1 MADRVDCVVIGAGVV
16 GLATARALARAGREV
31 LLLEAETH
39 AGTMTSAR
47 NSGVI
52 HAGLY
57 YTPGSFKARFCVA
70 GNRAMYAYC
79 RERGIDHQ
87 NCGKL
92 IVANGDEEEQVL
104 HHLLERAHA
113 NDVEG
118 VRMISATEAHK
129 MEPEVRCTAA
139 LHCPT
144 SGIVDQ
150 HPYMLALQGDMEN
163 AGGTLVGDC
172 RVARVKR
179 LADGF
184 LLETGGAAAPA
195 QITTIEARF
204 VVNSAG
210 LGAVDL
216 LSRIDGYPAD
226 RIPTMHL
233 GRGNYFTV
241 AARSP
246 FKHLI
251 YPVPHAAGLGI
262 HATLDLGK
270 RVRFGPD
277 VEWIDKIDY
286 SVNATRA
293 PLFYEAIR
301 RYWPK
306 LADGA
311 LMPDYTGIRP
321 KLHGPGEPQPDFR
334 IESAAEHGIPGL
346 VNLLGIESP
355 GLTSSMAIG
364 EYAASFAREAP

>member
-1 MADRVDCVVIGAGVV
+1 MADRIECVVIGAGVV
-16 GLATARALARAGREV
+16 GLSVARALALAGREV

-39 AGTMTSAR
+39 PGTITSAR

-70 GNRAMYAYC
+70 GNRALYDYC
-79 RERGIDHQ
+79 TKRGVDHQ

-104 HHLLERAHA
+104 LHLLERAHA

-118 VRMISATEAHK
+118 VRMISGSEAQK
-129 MEPEVRCTAA
+129 MEPEVRSTAA
-139 LHCPT
+139 LYCPT

-150 HPYMLALQGDMEN
+150 HPYMLSLQGDLEN
-163 AGGTLVGDC
+163 AGGTLVCDC
-172 RVARVKR
+172 RVDRIARR
-179 LADGF
+179 PDGF
-184 LLETGGAAAPA
+184 LVSTAGEAA
-195 QITTIEARF
+195 TEVEARF

-216 LSRIDGYPAD
+216 LD
-226 RIPTMHL
+226 RIEGYDKARIPRMYL

-251 YPVPHAAGLGI
+251 YPIPHAAGLGI
-262 HATLDLGK
+262 HATLDLGR

-277 VEWIDKIDY
+277 VEWIARIDY
-286 SVNATRA
+286 SVNAARA
-293 PLFYEAIR
+293 PLFYDAIR
-301 RYWPK
+301 RYWPG

-311 LMPDYTGIRP
+311 LVPDYTGIRP

-364 EYAASFAREAP
+364 DYVATFA

>member
-1 MADRVDCVVIGAGVV
+1 MADRIDCVVVGAGVV
-16 GLATARALARAGREV
+16 GLSVARALALAGREV
-31 LLLEAETH
+31 FLLEAEGH
-39 AGTMTSAR
+39 PGTITSAR

-57 YTPGSFKARFCVA
+57 YAPGSFKARFCVA
-70 GNRAMYAYC
+70 GNRAMYDYC
-79 RERGIDHQ
+79 RARGVEHH

-92 IVANGDEEEQVL
+92 IVANGADEEQVL
-104 HHLLERAHA
+104 AHLLERARE
-113 NDVEG
+113 NDVPG
-118 VRMISATEAHK
+118 VRMVAAAEAHEL
-129 MEPEVRCTAA
+129 EPEVRCTAA

-163 AGGTLVGDC
+163 AGGTLVCDC
-172 RVARVKR
+172 KVESLAR
-179 LADGF
+179 LADGW
-184 LLETGGAAAPA
+184 LIRTGGSAAAEL
-195 QITTIEARF
+195 EARF

-216 LSRIDGYPAD
+216 LNRIEGYPVQK
-226 RIPTMHL
+226 IPVMHL

-241 AARSP
+241 AERSP
-246 FKHLI
+246 FRHLI
-251 YPVPHAAGLGI
+251 YPLPHAAGLGI

-277 VEWIDKIDY
+277 VEWIDHVDY
-286 SVNATRA
+286 SVNAARA
-293 PLFYEAIR
+293 PLFYDAIR
-301 RYWPK
+301 RYWPR

-334 IESAAEHGIPGL
+334 IESAAEHGLPGL

-355 GLTSSMAIG
+355 GLTSSLAIG
-364 EYAASFAREAP
+364 DYVASFA

>member
-1 MADRVDCVVIGAGVV
+1 MADRVECVVVGAGVV
-16 GLATARALARAGREV
+16 GLAVARALALAGREV
-31 LLLEAETH
+31 LLLEAEPH
-39 AGTMTSAR
+39 AGTVTSAR

-70 GNRAMYAYC
+70 GNRAMYPYC

-87 NCGKL
+87 DCGKL

-104 HHLLERAHA
+104 LHLLERAHL
-113 NDVEG
+113 NDVDG
-118 VRMISATEAHK
+118 VRLVSGTEAHK

-150 HPYMLALQGDMEN
+150 HPLMLSLQGDLEN
-163 AGGTLVGDC
+163 AGGTLVCDC
-172 RVARVKR
+172 RVESLARI
-179 LADGF
+179 ADGF
-184 LLETGGAAAPA
+184 RLRTAGDAA
-195 QITTIEARF
+195 TELDARF

-216 LSRIDGYPAD
+216 LNRIEGYAPE
-226 RIPTMHL
+226 RIPVMHL
-233 GRGNYFTV
+233 ARGNYFTV

-251 YPVPHAAGLGI
+251 YPIPHAAGLGI

-277 VEWIDKIDY
+277 VEWIDHIDY
-286 SVNATRA
+286 SVNTARA
-293 PLFYEAIR
+293 GTFYDAIR
-301 RYWPK
+301 RYWPR

-321 KLHGPGEPQPDFR
+321 KLHGPGQPQPDFR
-334 IESAAEHGIPGL
+334 IETQAEHGLPGL

-355 GLTSSMAIG
+355 GLTSSLAIG
-364 EYAASFAREAP
+364 DYVASFA

>member
-1 MADRVDCVVIGAGVV
+1 MADRIECVVIGAGVV
-16 GLATARALARAGREV
+16 GLAVARALALAGREV
-31 LLLEAETH
+31 LLLEAEGH
-39 AGTMTSAR
+39 PGTITSSR

-57 YTPGSFKARFCVA
+57 YAPGSFKARFCVA

-79 RERGIDHQ
+79 EARGVEHH

-92 IVANGDEEEQVL
+92 IIANGHEEEKVL
-104 HHLLERAHA
+104 QHLLERARL
-113 NDVEG
+113 NGVDG
-118 VRMISATEAHK
+118 VRLISGTEAHEL
-129 MEPEVRCTAA
+129 EPEVLCTAA

-163 AGGTLVGDC
+163 AGGVLVCNC
-172 RVARVKR
+172 RVESITRSGPAFLVKT
-179 LADGF
+179 
-184 LLETGGAAAPA
+184 TGDSA
-195 QITTIEARF
+195 TEVEARF

-210 LGAVDL
+210 LDAVDL
-216 LSRIDGYPAD
+216 LHRIEGYPAA
-226 RIPTMHL
+226 RIPKLHL
-233 GRGNYFTV
+233 ARGNYFKV

-246 FKHLI
+246 FRHLI

-262 HATLDLGK
+262 HATLDLGR

-286 SVNATRA
+286 SVNASRA
-293 PLFYEAIR
+293 SSFYEAIR
-301 RYWPK
+301 HYWPR
-306 LADGA
+306 LPDGA
-311 LMPDYTGIRP
+311 LIPDYTGIRP

-334 IESAAEHGIPGL
+334 IESAADHGLPGL

-355 GLTSSMAIG
+355 GLTSSLAIG
-364 EYAASFAREAP
+364 DYAASFA

>member
-1 MADRVDCVVIGAGVV
+1 MADRVECVVVGAGVV
-16 GLATARALARAGREV
+16 GLAVARALALAGREV
-31 LLLEAETH
+31 LLLEAESH
-39 AGTMTSAR
+39 PGTITSAR

-70 GNRAMYAYC
+70 GNRALYPYC
-79 RERGIDHQ
+79 RERGVDHQ
-87 NCGKL
+87 DCGKL

-104 HHLLERAHA
+104 LHLLERAHQ

-118 VRMISATEAHK
+118 VRLVSGTEAHK

-163 AGGTLVGDC
+163 AGGTLVCDC
-172 RVARVKR
+172 RVESIGR

-184 LLETGGAAAPA
+184 RLRTGGDAA
-195 QITTIEARF
+195 TEIEARF

-216 LSRIDGYPAD
+216 LTRIEGYPPE
-226 RIPTMHL
+226 RIPTLHL
-233 GRGNYFTV
+233 ARGNYFTV

-251 YPVPHAAGLGI
+251 YPIPHAAGLGI
-262 HATLDLGK
+262 HATLDLGR

-277 VEWIDKIDY
+277 VEWIDRIDY
-286 SVNATRA
+286 SVNAGRA
-293 PLFYEAIR
+293 PMFYEAIR
-301 RYWPK
+301 RYWPR
-306 LADGA
+306 LDEGA

-334 IESAAEHGIPGL
+334 IETHADHGLAGL

-364 EYAASFAREAP
+364 DYVASFA

>member
-1 MADRVDCVVIGAGVV
+1 MADRVECVVIGAGVV
-16 GLATARALARAGREV
+16 GLAVARALALKGREV
-31 LLLEAETH
+31 LLLEAESH
-39 AGTMTSAR
+39 AGTVTSAR

-57 YTPGSFKARFCVA
+57 YAPGSFKARFCVA
-70 GNRAMYAYC
+70 GNRSLYAYC
-79 RERGIDHQ
+79 GQRGIDHQ

-92 IVANGDEEEQVL
+92 IIANGEAEEKVL
-104 HHLLERAHA
+104 LHLLERAHL
-113 NDVEG
+113 NDVDN
-118 VRMISATEAHK
+118 VRLISAAEAHK
-129 MEPEVRCTAA
+129 LEPEVRCTAA

-163 AGGTLVGDC
+163 AGGTLVTGC
-172 RVARVKR
+172 RVESLER
-179 LADGF
+179 LSNGF
-184 LLETGGAAAPA
+184 LVKTAGDGAAAV
-195 QITTIEARF
+195 EAGF

-216 LSRIDGYPAD
+216 LSRIEGYPRE
-226 RIPTMHL
+226 RIPTLHL
-233 GRGNYFTV
+233 ARGNYFTV

-246 FKHLI
+246 FHHLI
-251 YPVPHAAGLGI
+251 YPVPGSAGLGI
-262 HATLDLGK
+262 HATLDLGR

-277 VEWIDKIDY
+277 VEWIDRIDY
-286 SVNATRA
+286 SVNAARE

-321 KLHGPGEPQPDFR
+321 KLHGPNEPQPDFR
-334 IESAAEHGIPGL
+334 IESPQDHGIPAL

-355 GLTSSMAIG
+355 GLTSSLAIG
-364 EYAASFAREAP
+364 DYAASFA

>member
-1 MADRVDCVVIGAGVV
+1 MADRVECVVVGAGVV
-16 GLATARALARAGREV
+16 GLAVARALALAGREV
-31 LLLEAETH
+31 LLLETESQP
-39 AGTMTSAR
+39 GTITSAR

-57 YTPGSFKARFCVA
+57 YAPGSFKARFCVA
-70 GNRAMYAYC
+70 GNRALYRYC
-79 RERGIDHQ
+79 NDRGIEHR

-104 HHLLERAHA
+104 LHLLERAHA

-118 VRMISATEAHK
+118 VRLISGAEAQK
-129 MEPEVRCTAA
+129 LEPEIRSTAA
-139 LHCPT
+139 LLCPT
-144 SGIVDQ
+144 SGILDQ
-150 HPYMLALQGDMEN
+150 HPYMLALEGDFQN
-163 AGGTLVGDC
+163 AGGILVCEC
-172 RVARVKR
+172 RVESLSR
-179 LADGF
+179 LGDGF
-184 LLETGGAAAPA
+184 LVRTTGAAA
-195 QITTIEARF
+195 TEIEARF

-216 LSRIDGYPAD
+216 LSRIEGYPKA

-241 AARSP
+241 AERSP

-251 YPVPHAAGLGI
+251 YPVPHTAGLGI

-277 VEWIDKIDY
+277 VEWIDRIDY
-286 SVNATRA
+286 SVNAARA

-301 RYWPK
+301 RYWPR

-311 LMPDYTGIRP
+311 LVPDYTGIRP
-321 KLHGPGEPQPDFR
+321 KLHGPGQPQPDFR
-334 IESAAEHGIPGL
+334 IESAADHGLPGL

-355 GLTSSMAIG
+355 GLTSSLAIG
-364 EYAASFAREAP
+364 DYAASFA

>member
-1 MADRVDCVVIGAGVV
+1 MADRIECVVIGAGVV
-16 GLATARALARAGREV
+16 GLAVARALALAGREV
-31 LLLEAETH
+31 LLLEAESH
-39 AGTMTSAR
+39 AGTITSAR

-57 YTPGSFKARFCVA
+57 YAPGSFKARLCVA

-79 RERGIDHQ
+79 DARGIDHQ

-92 IVANGDEEEQVL
+92 IIANGDDEERVL
-104 HHLLERAHA
+104 QHLLELARA

-118 VRMISATEAHK
+118 VRLVSSNEAHAL
-129 MEPEVRCTAA
+129 EPEVRCTAA

-150 HPYMLALQGDMEN
+150 HPYMLALQGDLEN
-163 AGGTLVGDC
+163 AGGTLVCDC
-172 RVARVKR
+172 RVHGLTR

-184 LLETGGAAAPA
+184 LLRTAGEAA
-195 QITTIEARF
+195 TEIEARF

-216 LSRIDGYPAD
+216 LSRIEGYPAA
-226 RIPTMHL
+226 RTPTLHHA
-233 GRGNYFTV
+233 RGNYFTV

-246 FKHLI
+246 FHHLI
-251 YPVPHAAGLGI
+251 YPIPNGAGLGI
-262 HATLDLGK
+262 HATLDLGR

-277 VEWIDKIDY
+277 VEWVDRIDY
-286 SVNATRA
+286 AVNVARA
-293 PLFYEAIR
+293 PLFYESIR
-301 RYWPK
+301 RYWPR

-311 LMPDYTGIRP
+311 LLPDYTGIRP

-334 IESAAEHGIPGL
+334 IESAADHGLTGL

-355 GLTSSMAIG
+355 GFTSSLAIG
-364 EYAASFAREAP
+364 DYVASFA

>member
-1 MADRVDCVVIGAGVV
+1 MADRVECVVIGAGVV
-16 GLATARALARAGREV
+16 GLATARALALAGREV

-79 RERGIDHQ
+79 RERGVDHQ

-92 IVANGDEEEQVL
+92 IVANGYEEEQVL
-104 HHLLERAHA
+104 LHLLERANA

-118 VRMISATEAHK
+118 VRLISGTEAHK
-129 MEPEVRCTAA
+129 MEPELRCTAA

-172 RVARVKR
+172 RVARMQR

-184 LLETGGAAAPA
+184 RLETGGAAA
-195 QITTIEARF
+195 TEIEARF

-216 LSRIDGYPAD
+216 LSRIEGYPAD

-286 SVNATRA
+286 SVNASRA
-293 PLFYEAIR
+293 PLFYDAIR

-364 EYAASFAREAP
+364 DYAASFASAAS

>member
-16 GLATARALARAGREV
+16 GLAVARALALAGREV
-31 LLLEAETH
+31 LLLEAEDH
-39 AGTMTSAR
+39 PGTVTSAR

-70 GNRAMYAYC
+70 GSRAMYEYC
-79 RERGIDHQ
+79 KARGVDTHD
-87 NCGKL
+87 CGKL
-92 IVANGDEEEQVL
+92 IIANGDEEEQVL
-104 HHLLERAHA
+104 LHLLERAHI
-113 NDVEG
+113 NDVHG
-118 VRMISATEAHK
+118 VRMISGTEAHK

-163 AGGTLVGDC
+163 AGGTLVC
-172 RVARVKR
+172 ECTVESLAR
-179 LADGF
+179 LPDGWRIR
-184 LLETGGAAAPA
+184 TGGTAA
-195 QITTIEARF
+195 TELEARF

-216 LSRIDGYPAD
+216 LNRIEGYP
-226 RIPTMHL
+226 RGKIPTMHL

-277 VEWIDKIDY
+277 VEWIDRIDY
-286 SVNATRA
+286 SVNAARA
-293 PLFYEAIR
+293 PLFYDAIR

-334 IESAAEHGIPGL
+334 IESEKEHGLPGL

-355 GLTSSMAIG
+355 GLTSSLAIG
-364 EYAASFAREAP
+364 DYAASFA

>member
-1 MADRVDCVVIGAGVV
+1 MADRIECVVVGAGVV
-16 GLATARALARAGREV
+16 GLAVARALALAGREV

-39 AGTMTSAR
+39 PGTITSAR

-57 YTPGSFKARFCVA
+57 YAPGSFKARFCVA
-70 GNRAMYAYC
+70 GNRALYEYC
-79 RERGIDHQ
+79 TARGVDHH
-87 NCGKL
+87 NSGKL

-104 HHLLERAHA
+104 LHLLERANI
-113 NDVEG
+113 NDVDG
-118 VRMISATEAHK
+118 VRFISGAEAHK
-129 MEPEVRCTAA
+129 LEPEVRCTAA
-139 LHCPT
+139 LLCPT

-163 AGGTLVGDC
+163 AGGTLVCDC
-172 RVARVKR
+172 RVETLTRSNG
-179 LADGF
+179 GF
-184 LLETGGAAAPA
+184 LVKTGGDSA
-195 QITTIEARF
+195 TEIEARF

-210 LGAVDL
+210 LDAVGL
-216 LSRIDGYPAD
+216 LSRIEGYPRE
-226 RIPTMHL
+226 RIPKMHL

-246 FKHLI
+246 FRHLI
-251 YPVPHAAGLGI
+251 YPVPHPAGLGI

-286 SVNATRA
+286 SVNAARA
-293 PLFYEAIR
+293 PLFYDAIR
-301 RYWPK
+301 RYWPR

-334 IESAAEHGIPGL
+334 IESAADHGLPGL

-355 GLTSSMAIG
+355 GLTSSLAIG
-364 EYAASFAREAP
+364 DYVATFA

>member
-1 MADRVDCVVIGAGVV
+1 MTDRVECIVIGAGVV
-16 GLATARALARAGREV
+16 GLAVARALALAGREV
-31 LLLEAETH
+31 LLLEAEPH
-39 AGTMTSAR
+39 PGTITSAR

-57 YTPGSFKARFCVA
+57 YAPKGFKARFCVA
-70 GNRAMYAYC
+70 GNRALYAYC
-79 RERGIDHQ
+79 RLRGVDHQ

-104 HHLLERAHA
+104 MHLLERAHQ

-118 VRMISATEAHK
+118 VRMVSGTEAREI
-129 MEPEVRCTAA
+129 EPEVRCSAA
-139 LHCPT
+139 LLCPT

-163 AGGTLVGDC
+163 AGGTLVCDC
-172 RVARVKR
+172 RVESLARLK
-179 LADGF
+179 DGF
-184 LLETGGAAAPA
+184 LVRTAGEAATG
-195 QITTIEARF
+195 IEARF

-210 LGAVDL
+210 LDAIDL
-216 LSRIDGYPAD
+216 LNRIEGYEKSRIP
-226 RIPTMHL
+226 RMHL

-246 FKHLI
+246 FRHLI

-262 HATLDLGK
+262 HATIDLGR

-277 VEWIDKIDY
+277 VEWIDRIDY
-286 SVNATRA
+286 SVNVARA
-293 PLFYEAIR
+293 ALFYESIR
-301 RYWPK
+301 RYWPR
-306 LADGA
+306 LPDGA

-334 IESAAEHGIPGL
+334 IETAADHGLEGL

-355 GLTSSMAIG
+355 GLTSSLAIG
-364 EYAASFAREAP
+364 DYVASFA

>member
-1 MADRVDCVVIGAGVV
+1 MADRVECVVVGAGVV
-16 GLATARALARAGREV
+16 GLAVARALAQVGREV

-39 AGTMTSAR
+39 PGTITSAR

-57 YTPGSFKARFCVA
+57 YAPRSFKARFCVA
-70 GNRAMYAYC
+70 GNRALYAYC
-79 RERGIDHQ
+79 RKHGVDHQ

-104 HHLLERAHA
+104 LHLLERAHA
-113 NDVEG
+113 NDVDG
-118 VRMISATEAHK
+118 VRLISGTEAVK

-163 AGGTLVGDC
+163 AGGTLVCDC
-172 RVARVKR
+172 RVESIAR
-179 LADGF
+179 LADGWRVR
-184 LLETGGAAAPA
+184 TGGESA
-195 QITTIEARF
+195 TEVDARF

-216 LSRIDGYPAD
+216 LNRIEDYPKAK
-226 RIPTMHL
+226 IPVMRL

-246 FKHLI
+246 FQHLI

-277 VEWIDKIDY
+277 VEWIDDIDY
-286 SVNATRA
+286 SVNASRA

-334 IESAAEHGIPGL
+334 IESEQEHGLAGL

-355 GLTSSMAIG
+355 GLTSSLAIG
-364 EYAASFAREAP
+364 DYAASFA

>member
-1 MADRVDCVVIGAGVV
+1 VADSIECVVIGAGVV
-16 GLATARALARAGREV
+16 GLAVARALALAGHEV
-31 LLLEAETH
+31 LLLEAETQ
-39 AGTMTSAR
+39 AGTITSAR

-57 YTPGSFKARFCVA
+57 YTPGSFKARFCVG

-79 RERGIDHQ
+79 KARGVDHH
-87 NCGKL
+87 NSGKL
-92 IVANGDEEEQVL
+92 IIANSGEEEQVL
-104 HHLLERAHA
+104 LHLLERAHI
-113 NDVEG
+113 NDVDG
-118 VRMISATEAHK
+118 VRLISGTEAHK
-129 MEPEVRCTAA
+129 LEPEVRCTAA
-139 LHCPT
+139 LLCPT

-150 HPYMLALQGDMEN
+150 HPFMLALQGDMEN
-163 AGGTLVGDC
+163 AGGTLVCDC
-172 RVARVKR
+172 RVESLART
-179 LADGF
+179 ANGF
-184 LLETGGAAAPA
+184 LVKTGGDAA
-195 QITTIEARF
+195 TEIEARF

-216 LSRIDGYPAD
+216 LKRIDGYPKEK
-226 RIPTMHL
+226 IPTMHL

-246 FKHLI
+246 FQHLI

-286 SVNATRA
+286 SVNASRA
-293 PLFYEAIR
+293 PLFYDAIR

-334 IESAAEHGIPGL
+334 IESAAEHGLAGL

-355 GLTSSMAIG
+355 GLTSSLAIG
-364 EYAASFAREAP
+364 DYVATFA

>member
-1 MADRVDCVVIGAGVV
+1 MADQVDCVVIGAGVV
-16 GLATARALARAGREV
+16 GLAVARALALAGREV
-31 LLLEAETH
+31 LLLEAENH
-39 AGTMTSAR
+39 AGTITSAR

-57 YTPGSFKARFCVA
+57 YAPGSFKARFCVA
-70 GNRAMYAYC
+70 GNRAMYDYC
-79 RERGIDHQ
+79 AARGVDHH

-92 IVANGDEEEQVL
+92 IIANGAEEEQVL
-104 HHLLERAHA
+104 QRLLNTAQRNE
-113 NDVEG
+113 VPG
-118 VRMISATEAHK
+118 VRLISSAEAHK
-129 MEPEVRCTAA
+129 LEPEVRCTAA
-139 LHCPT
+139 LLCSS

-150 HPYMLALQGDMEN
+150 HPYMLALQGDLEN
-163 AGGTLVGDC
+163 AGGTLVSDC
-172 RVARVKR
+172 RVDSLTRSGG
-179 LADGF
+179 GF
-184 LLETGGAAAPA
+184 LVKTGGASATEV
-195 QITTIEARF
+195 QARF

-216 LSRIDGYPAD
+216 LNRIDGYPKE
-226 RIPTMHL
+226 RIPVLHL
-233 GRGNYFTV
+233 ARGNYFTV

-251 YPVPHAAGLGI
+251 YPVPQTAGLGI

-286 SVNATRA
+286 SVDTARA
-293 PLFYEAIR
+293 PVFYEAIR
-301 RYWPK
+301 RYWPG

-334 IESAAEHGIPGL
+334 IESPADHGLAGL

-355 GLTSSMAIG
+355 GLTSSLPIG
-364 EYAASFAREAP
+364 DYVASFARLP

>member
-1 MADRVDCVVIGAGVV
+1 MADRVECVVIGAGAV
-16 GLATARALARAGREV
+16 GLGVARALALAGRDV
-31 LLLEAETH
+31 LLLESEAH
-39 AGTMTSAR
+39 PGTATSAR

-79 RERGIDHQ
+79 GARGVDHH
-87 NCGKL
+87 NTGKL
-92 IVANGDEEEQVL
+92 VVANGAEEEQVL
-104 HHLLERAHA
+104 GHLLERAHL
-113 NDVEG
+113 NDVDG
-118 VRMISATEAHK
+118 VRLLSSAEAHAL
-129 MEPEVRCTAA
+129 EPEVRCTAA
-139 LHCPT
+139 LLCPT

-163 AGGTLVGDC
+163 AGGTLVCGC
-172 RVARVKR
+172 RVENLQR
-179 LADGF
+179 LDDGF
-184 LLETGGAAAPA
+184 LV
-195 QITTIEARF
+195 TTAGDSATEIAARF

-216 LSRIDGYPAD
+216 LKRIEGYPAQ
-226 RIPTMHL
+226 RVPKLHL

-241 AARSP
+241 AERSP
-246 FKHLI
+246 FHHLI

-262 HATLDLGK
+262 HATLDLGR

-277 VEWIDKIDY
+277 VEWVERIDY
-286 SVNATRA
+286 SVNLARA
-293 PLFYEAIR
+293 PLFYEAVR
-301 RYWPK
+301 RYWPR

-311 LMPDYTGIRP
+311 LLPDYTGIRP

-334 IESAAEHGIPGL
+334 IESAVDHGLTGL

-355 GLTSSMAIG
+355 GLTCSLAIG
-364 EYAASFAREAP
+364 DYVASLA